1 MLILRNGTIYDGTG
15 GPVSQGDVLISGER
29 IAAVGRLEGPADA
42 HVLDCTGLAVA
53 PGFIDG
59 HTHSDLQVLN
69 NRPEKPR
76 QGVTTEVVGNCG
88 FSPYPMRDA
97 GALRGF
103 GNGLLCGNNDWGW
116 RDARAYLDEVRRSA
130 NAVDVV
136 TLVGHGS
143 LRLASSDVA
152 EMERMLEESLDQGAA
167 GLSTGLMYAPRA
179 DAPTGELVRLCRVVA
194 RKGKIY
200 TSHIRDYMG
209 KVVEAVDEQL
219 DIARRSGCRLQISH
233 MQAVGPANWARQAEA
248 IEKIEKARA
257 EGVDVTFDCYPYVAG
272 SSVLTENLPQWALE
286 GGLNGLLARLADASE
301 RRRVAAATA
310 SLTGRW
316 VDVWVRGRDMVSIAA
331 ERGTDPAEAALQLIE
346 EDPEVI
352 FISFNQSE
360 QNLRVTL
367 THALSMVISDG
378 FFVRGRPHPRLW
390 GTFPLLLG
398 EFVRERRWMPLE
410 CAIYKITGMPAE
422 RFGLPDRGRLAPGLR
437 ADVTVFDPATVNS
450 PATYE
455 NPEAAPVGIK
465 HVIRGGAQA
474 VR

>member
-1 MLILRNGTIYDGTG
+1 MVILRNGTIYDGTG
-15 GPVSQGDVLISGER
+15 APPSAGDVLIVEGR
-29 IAAVGRLEGPADA
+29 IAAVGRVPAPA
-42 HVLDCTGLAVA
+42 GARVVDCTGLAVA

-59 HTHSDLQVLN
+59 HTHSDLQVLH

-97 GALRGF
+97 GALRDF

-130 NAVDVV
+130 RAVDVV

-143 LRLASSDVA
+143 LRVASSGVA
-152 EMERMLEESLDQGAA
+152 AMERLLEECLDQGAA
-167 GLSTGLMYAPRA
+167 GLSTGLMYAPMA
-179 DAPTGELVRLCRVVA
+179 DAPAEELVRLCRVVA

-200 TSHIRDYMG
+200 TSHIRDYMSRL
-209 KVVEAVDEQL
+209 VEAVDEQL

-233 MQAVGPANWARQAEA
+233 MQAVGPANWGRQAEA
-248 IEKIEKARA
+248 IEHIEKARA
-257 EGVDVTFDCYPYVAG
+257 QGVDVTFDCYPYVAG

-286 GGLNGLLARLADASE
+286 GGLPGLLARLAGRVE
-301 RRRVAAATA
+301 RRKVAAETA

-316 VDVWVRGRDMVSIAA
+316 SDVWVGGRDMVTIAA
-331 ERGTDPAEAALQLIE
+331 ERGADPAEAALQLIE

-360 QNLRVTL
+360 ENLRATL
-367 THALSMVISDG
+367 THPLSMVISDG

-398 EFVRERRWMPLE
+398 KFVRERRWMPLE
-410 CAIYKITGMPAE
+410 QAVYKITGMPAE
-422 RFGLPDRGRLAPGLR
+422 CFGLADRGRLAPGLR
-437 ADVTVFDPATVNS
+437 ADITVFDPAAVNS
-450 PATYE
+450 LATYD
-455 NPEAAPVGIK
+455 NPEVAPVGIK
-465 HVIRGGAQA
+465 YVIRGGAA
-474 VR
+474 A